1 MGKGGG
7 LVMGRSRKPLE
18 MQKGN
23 ITVIDGAKR
32 KKEEESVVVGKDQLE
47 KPPTWLIDNEAKKEW
62 RRLVKELNKI
72 DIIGNLDK
80 NNLAGYCNAFAN
92 YQKAT
97 KELKEA
103 PFCVEKPT
111 RQGIIMVKNPLID
124 IQKTYAEEMR
134 KFASL
139 CGLTI
144 DSRLKAAVTKTSKEE
159 NSLKEKFGI

>member
-1 MGKGGG
+1 
-7 LVMGRSRKPLE
+7 MGRHRKPSE

-23 ITVIDGAKR
+23 ITVINGKNR
-32 KKEEESVVVGKDQLE
+32 KEEENSVVVGKDQLE

-62 RRLVKELNKI
+62 KRLVKELDKI

-97 KELKEA
+97 KELKNA
-103 PFCVEKPT
+103 PFCVEKET
-111 RQGIIMVKNPLID
+111 RSGTVIVRNPLID
-124 IQKTYAEEMR
+124 IQKLYAEEMR

-144 DSRLKAAVTKTSKEE
+144 DSRLKAAVTKTEKKEDTI
-159 NSLKEKFGI
+159 KQKFGNI

>member
-1 MGKGGG
+1 
-7 LVMGRSRKPLE
+7 MGRGRKPTE

-23 ITVIDGAKR
+23 MTIINGAK
-32 KKEEESVVVGKDQLE
+32 KKLEEESVVVGKDQLE
-47 KPPTWLIDNEAKKEW
+47 KVPTWLIDKVAKEEW
-62 RRLVKELNKI
+62 KRLVKELEKI

-103 PFCVEKPT
+103 PFCVQKTT
-111 RQGIIMVKNPLID
+111 RTGTVTVRNPLID
-124 IQKTYAEEMR
+124 IQKLYAEEMR

-144 DSRLKAAVTKTSKEE
+144 DSRLKAAVTKTSKSEDD
-159 NSLKEKFGI
+159 LKQKFGI